1 MTITLY
7 NFPSCGPCRAVQMTA
22 AHLGIDLIKKNVDL
36 VKGEQMKSEF
46 LKINPQH
53 TVPTIEDDGFYLSE
67 SRAILGYLINKYAP
81 GSPLYPSDPKERAAV
96 DKMLYFDNG
105 TFSKTLSE
113 YMNPIVKGEK
123 PNPEKEENLKK
134 SLSILESVLKNSAYV
149 AGDHVT
155 VADYSIVSNMIY
167 AEEVVGYSFH
177 EFPMVSAWLEKM
189 KKEIPNY
196 KEINEIPIKEFKNF
210 LKSRK

>member
-67 SRAILGYLINKYAP
+67 SRAILAYLINKYAP

-113 YMNPIVKGEK
+113 YTNPIVRGEK
-123 PNPEKEENLKK
+123 PDPEKEENLKK
-134 SLSILESVLKNSAYV
+134 SLSILESALKNSAYV
-149 AGDHVT
+149 AGNHIT
-155 VADYSIVSNMIY
+155 VADYSIVSNMVY
-167 AEEVVGYSFH
+167 AEEVAGYSFH